1 MTIRVIF
8 ACHGYTCYPHTF
20 MKITGVTGPETAYLL
35 KFCVTHKET
44 ALRKHQKNCLRSI
57 RRCRR
62 RDWIELNYFDL
73 YLIAGKKEYTSLI
86 PHSPDV

>member
-1 MTIRVIF
+1 
-8 ACHGYTCYPHTF
+8 

-62 RDWIELNYFDL
+62 QDWIGLDWIGLNYFNL